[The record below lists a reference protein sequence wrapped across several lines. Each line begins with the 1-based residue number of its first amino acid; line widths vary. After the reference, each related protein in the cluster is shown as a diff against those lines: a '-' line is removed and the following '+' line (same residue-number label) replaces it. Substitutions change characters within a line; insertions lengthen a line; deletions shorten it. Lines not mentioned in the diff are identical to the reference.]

1 MKPDIQWIGT
11 LETCDLCGDEFPMSW
26 VRFTGR
32 QFLCAACD
40 GRVLAKTHPVQE
52 SGRSGTMFGSSCNR
66 MAKPK

>member
-1 MKPDIQWIGT
+1 VNNATVTRDSFTVPLIDIQWIGT

-40 GRVLAKTHPVQE
+40 GEV
-52 SGRSGTMFGSSCNR
+52 GSNPP
-66 MAKPK
+66 ADL